1 MRFSQ
6 VPSRLTMVMI
16 FSLLTPY
23 AVASNPVVDLIQ
35 LANNKIFKPMKA
47 SRQAKE
53 SASIDGAL
61 ILQAMKQGKAVI
73 FFPRPIDQQ
82 VWMDD
87 LGDSSFVVGDST
99 KQSRSD
105 RSIDFIV
112 VEPGTYYL
120 QSTAKQEQHKT
131 QHVNYPSRDTI
142 TTNSIGLVQLT
153 NTQFREMYTKMVW
166 HNAEYTY
173 ENQVVSETCQ
183 TINGVPVYGSC
194 IPQYQQVQVLSKAA
208 GYYPEPYWVSEDG
221 ITVETH
227 FNEFQSPA
235 SITVDVGEVV
245 FTDELF
251 FENKNSIG
259 WHEDQ
264 CMKVNLTQYQCLMR
278 GFRFSLLTQQNRL
291 ADFKQKLIRNG
302 WKLEAADLIKYRT
315 LKLNALPAG
324 SKTNSFINRS

>member
-120 QSTAKQEQHKT
+120 QCTASHVQHKT
-131 QHVNYPSRDTI
+131 QHVS
-142 TTNSIGLVQLT
+142 
-153 NTQFREMYTKMVW
+153 
-166 HNAEYTY
+166 
-173 ENQVVSETCQ
+173 
-183 TINGVPVYGSC
+183 
-194 IPQYQQVQVLSKAA
+194 
-208 GYYPEPYWVSEDG
+208 
-221 ITVETH
+221 
-227 FNEFQSPA
+227 
-235 SITVDVGEVV
+235 
-245 FTDELF
+245 
-251 FENKNSIG
+251 
-259 WHEDQ
+259 
-264 CMKVNLTQYQCLMR
+264 
-278 GFRFSLLTQQNRL
+278 
-291 ADFKQKLIRNG
+291 
-302 WKLEAADLIKYRT
+302 
-315 LKLNALPAG
+315 
-324 SKTNSFINRS
+324 